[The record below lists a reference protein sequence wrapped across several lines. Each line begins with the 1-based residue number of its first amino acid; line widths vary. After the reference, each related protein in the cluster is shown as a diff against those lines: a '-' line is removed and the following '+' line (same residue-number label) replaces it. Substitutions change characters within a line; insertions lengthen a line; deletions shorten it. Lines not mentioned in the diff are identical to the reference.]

1 MRGKIKGVFR
11 LLWHD
16 QGMVTTHKKITL
28 GHSYLQG
35 VWSQSTPTNDARAYP
50 DRRLSVCETGCVTTT
65 MTTGVTTGI
74 KPSSI
79 SARSDR
85 EPGSG
90 RDLKNVKNND
100 TKNDAKNDKT
110 DSLLGSLLADTFMGA
125 VFGPLLP
132 LWAQAVDWS
141 NVVDAADEVWLD
153 RRNVPAPAPARPM
166 SHSFF

>member
-1 MRGKIKGVFR
+1 MRGKIKRAFR

-65 MTTGVTTGI
+65 MTTGV

-79 SARSDR
+79 SAKSDR

-90 RDLKNVKNND
+90 RDQKNV
-100 TKNDAKNDKT
+100 KNDKT

-132 LWAQAVDWS
+132 VWAQSVDWS
-141 NVVDAADEVWLD
+141 NVVDAADEVWME
-153 RRNVPAPAPARPM
+153 RRAVRPQAPSRPP
-166 SHSFF
+166 SHAFF